1 MMLQIAQRIG
11 IPFLLLVMALAYF
24 LEVRGQRDQDLMLI
38 KPVFYLLV
46 VLFIINAITDLR
58 DILRKKNNEAVQT
71 GEKESLKK
79 ILSFAA
85 LTVAL
90 IVALPYMGFL
100 VSAMLFIFAALLMSR
115 VENKL
120 ILYAMPICVPLV
132 LYVIFEYA
140 FGVELPIGF
149 FGF

>member
-11 IPFLLLVMALAYF
+11 VPFVLLLLALAYF
-24 LEVRGQRDQDLMLI
+24 LEVRGQREQDLMLI
-38 KPVFYLLV
+38 KPVFYMLA
-46 VLFIINAITDLR
+46 VLFLINAATDLW
-58 DILRKKNNEAVQT
+58 DILRKKNSEAGRV

-85 LTVAL
+85 LSVAL
-90 IVALPYMGFL
+90 VAALPYAGFL
-100 VSAMLFIFAALLMSR
+100 VSATLFIFFALLLSK

-120 ILYAMPICVPLV
+120 ILYAMPVCVSLA
-132 LYVIFEYA
+132 LYLIFVYA
-140 FGVELPIGF
+140 FGVELPVGF